1 MHNYCKILRNIVD
14 TSAVQWS
21 CPLTSFCR
29 ACSSFRYLHISPPGS
44 GSCWRGISLLSVGN
58 ILPGGGGELGVCP
71 DPPASY
77 IPPCWCRCW
86 YLPLESLSAK
96 LRVEHRKL
104 SPADSQPQPATR
116 QQKSL
121 KRRLPEITRS
131 FTITIL

>member
-14 TSAVQWS
+14 TSALQLS
-21 CPLTSFCR
+21 SPLTDQFLPCVFQLPI
-29 ACSSFRYLHISPPGS
+29 SSYFSS

-86 YLPLESLSAK
+86 YLPLESLSVK

-121 KRRLPEITRS
+121 KRRLLDISLS